1 MHRITKILNHNS
13 VLAIHMEDN
22 RENLIM
28 GKGVG
33 FGKKPGER
41 VNFPP
46 DATIYVL
53 APKCDHGNPRE
64 LVRRIDPIYLGI
76 ANAIIQEAQKAF
88 GKLDTSILIPMAD
101 HIAFAARRIQKN
113 APISNPLT
121 PDIKALFPQEFQ
133 IARRGGEI
141 ILEQA
146 GISFS
151 DDELGYIALHI
162 HSSLE
167 SMQVSQAMQ
176 TARTIRECVELV
188 QAETGARIDVSSLS
202 YDRLMSH
209 IKYMAIRILKGERL
223 SVDVNHLMQESC
235 PAAFEISEKICRQL
249 SQTLERPVNETEV
262 GYLAMHIQRVF
273 ETNREENLSKK

>member
-41 VNFPP
+41 VNFPQ
-46 DATIYVL
+46 DVTVYVL

-88 GKLDTSILIPMAD
+88 GELDTSILIPMAD
-101 HIAFAARRIQKN
+101 HIAFAAQRIQKN

-133 IARRGGEI
+133 VARRGGEI
-141 ILEQA
+141 ILEQT
-146 GISFS
+146 GILFS

-176 TARTIRECVELV
+176 TARMIRQCVELV

-209 IKYMAIRILKGERL
+209 IKYMAVRILKGEHL
-223 SVDVNHLMQESC
+223 SVDVNHLMRESC
-235 PAAFEISEKICRQL
+235 PTAFEISEKICRQL

-273 ETNREENLSKK
+273 ETNGEENLSKK